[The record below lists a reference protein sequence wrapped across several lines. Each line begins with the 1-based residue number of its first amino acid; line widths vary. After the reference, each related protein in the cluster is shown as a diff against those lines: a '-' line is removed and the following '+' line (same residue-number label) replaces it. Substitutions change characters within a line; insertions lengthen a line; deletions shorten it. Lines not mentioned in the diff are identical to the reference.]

1 MSKLQVR
8 SGIQG
13 PEQIGIRLIVD
24 PRREFEAE
32 KQRMISNFVSMA
44 ARSDKSD
51 RTPSSRGST
60 PTNQNHHSDQLDIE
74 KMKRDNELSK
84 QRLESLRREV
94 KEKVLIGRFIP
105 YHGPYV
111 TYTPYYVSLR
121 TRLWNLVNL

>member
-13 PEQIGIRLIVD
+13 PERIGIRLNID

-60 PTNQNHHSDQLDIE
+60 PTNHHSDQLDIE

-94 KEKVLIGRFIP
+94 KEKVLIGRYIQ
-105 YHGPYV
+105 YV
-111 TYTPYYVSLR
+111 TYYVSVS
-121 TRLWNLVNL
+121 TR